1 MTFTRTFRRFVLPT
15 AWLLVGATIAVS
27 LAVLAFGGDATGVED
42 ADSPTAVALSPT
54 LAVERGEIE
63 NSLEVRGTIVI
74 DPAVPVKASAA
85 GVLTHA
91 YVPNGAKVSKG
102 DPLFEV
108 RTTVEP
114 AEPTGDEDEEEPARP
129 TVRYERIT
137 APAEGRVA
145 SFTAKIGD
153 EVGED
158 AAVARIRRATFTARG
173 SVAVVDRYRLLDAPD
188 EATVTI
194 DGGPEPFTC
203 TDLQIADEVS
213 EDTAVA
219 PSQDEEGGGEP
230 ASGAQLTCTVPE
242 DVTVFDGLS
251 MTMRID
257 AGSTKDALVV
267 PVTAVRGLLERGTV
281 WIVED
286 GGEPTERTIRLG
298 VNDGKN
304 VEVLKGLKEGTE
316 ILQYVPGAP
325 SADEGAEFDEGY

>member
-54 LAVERGEIE
+54 LTVERGEIE

-74 DPAVPVKASAA
+74 DPAVPVKSPA

-114 AEPTGDEDEEEPARP
+114 AEPTGDEDEDEPAGP

-145 SFTAKIGD
+145 SFTAKLGD
-153 EVGED
+153 DVGED
-158 AAVARIRRATFTARG
+158 TAVARIRRSTFTARG

-194 DGGPEPFTC
+194 GGGPEPFTC

-213 EDTAVA
+213 EDAAATT
-219 PSQDEEGGGEP
+219 PEEEGGEEP
-230 ASGAQLTCTVPE
+230 ASGAQVTCVVPE

-251 MTMRID
+251 MTMQID

-281 WIVED
+281 WVVED
-286 GGEPTERTIRLG
+286 GGEPAERTIRLG

-304 VEVLKGLKEGTE
+304 VEVLKGLDEGTQ

-325 SADEGAEFDEGY
+325 SDDEATGFDEEY

>member
-27 LAVLAFGGDATGVED
+27 LAVLAFGGDATGSEGG
-42 ADSPTAVALSPT
+42 DSPTAVSLSPSLT
-54 LAVERGEIE
+54 VERGEIE
-63 NSLEVRGTIVI
+63 NSLDLDGTIVI
-74 DPAVPVKASAA
+74 DPAVPVKSSAA

-91 YVPNGAKVSKG
+91 HVPNGAKVSKG

-114 AEPTGDEDEEEPARP
+114 TESGSDDEDEPAP
-129 TVRYERIT
+129 PAVRYVTVT

-145 SFTAKIGD
+145 SFNAKVGA

-158 AAVARIRRATFTARG
+158 ASVARIRRSTFTAQG

-203 TDLQIADEVS
+203 ADLRIADEVS
-213 EDTAVA
+213 EDAA
-219 PSQDEEGGGEP
+219 QERSEEEGGESAAGTKV
-230 ASGAQLTCTVPE
+230 TCVVPE

-281 WIVED
+281 WVVED

-298 VNDGKN
+298 VNDGKS

-325 SADEGAEFDEGY
+325 SSGEGAEFDEGY